1 MKTVIASV
9 LVVVA
14 FFRAANSQTYYYSST
29 LLATPLA
36 TPAVEPLM
44 VTPSV
49 SGGAQI
55 AGEDYTLTCT
65 VTGGGITSFIYRW
78 WKDGTLLTGQTA
90 NTIAFRPLQQTSSG
104 VYICEGTRNSTAVN
118 STSVTLTVQGESK
131 YSELKAFKCVHYQ
144 TQHCQLS

>member
-65 VTGGGITSFIYRW
+65 VTGGDTMTPTYRW
-78 WKDGTLLTGQTA
+78 WKSSVLLTSRTA
-90 NTIAFRPLQQTSSG
+90 STITFRPLQQTSSG
-104 VYICEGTRNSTAVN
+104 VYICEGTRNSIAVN
-118 STSVTLTVQGESK
+118 STRVTLTVQGESNHRI
-131 YSELKAFKCVHYQ
+131 EGI
-144 TQHCQLS
+144 TT